1 MTFAITRTLR
11 HPNEDKSS
19 LSVTFQSILINTND
33 NTNADISN
41 EYKFYYVL
49 IRHVSNEHKSF
60 IF

>member
-1 MTFAITRTLR
+1 MTIAIIRTLR

-41 EYKFYYVL
+41 EYKFYNV
-49 IRHVSNEHKSF
+49 I
-60 IF
+60 